1 MSHATAI
8 GLDVHARSI
17 AAVALSRDT
26 GEVAA
31 KTFGYDPASVA
42 EWILSFDDPKAVY
55 ESGVTGFHLVR
66 ALRSLGVDC
75 VVGAVSK
82 MQRPAA
88 DRRRKNDRSDA
99 EFLARQLLAHNVVE
113 VFVPDEGTE
122 GARCLSRALED
133 LREDLTRAK
142 HRLTHLLIR
151 WGHVWNELTPEGR
164 RKGTW
169 TRAHWEWIRSIDLP
183 DACAQEALD
192 YYVSEVR
199 HIESQKKAVE
209 GRIARHAAEERW
221 RARVEALRC
230 LKGVEAA
237 TAFAIVVEAG
247 VFSRFDSA
255 RSFSSW
261 LGLVPSE
268 RSSGERVRRGG
279 ITKAGN
285 SHLRKLLVEASWHY
299 ARATKERKR
308 GLCGGAVPPP
318 DLQPRREGRGAPRR
332 AQAGLRR
339 EAHAPRRR
347 QRRDR
352 EGAVVLGLGA
362 WEDVR
367 GNALGAGSEAPR
379 GRNRSRHPPKPR
391 IRLVVGRD
399 PRSFFG
405 SRFEPALPPRDR
417 SSPEGARARP

>member
-42 EWILSFDDPKAVY
+42 EWILSFEDPKAVY

-164 RKGTW
+164 RKGT
-169 TRAHWEWIRSIDLP
+169 
-183 DACAQEALD
+183 
-192 YYVSEVR
+192 
-199 HIESQKKAVE
+199 
-209 GRIARHAAEERW
+209 
-221 RARVEALRC
+221 
-230 LKGVEAA
+230 
-237 TAFAIVVEAG
+237 
-247 VFSRFDSA
+247 
-255 RSFSSW
+255 
-261 LGLVPSE
+261 
-268 RSSGERVRRGG
+268 
-279 ITKAGN
+279 
-285 SHLRKLLVEASWHY
+285 
-299 ARATKERKR
+299 
-308 GLCGGAVPPP
+308 
-318 DLQPRREGRGAPRR
+318 
-332 AQAGLRR
+332 
-339 EAHAPRRR
+339 
-347 QRRDR
+347 
-352 EGAVVLGLGA
+352 
-362 WEDVR
+362 
-367 GNALGAGSEAPR
+367 
-379 GRNRSRHPPKPR
+379 
-391 IRLVVGRD
+391 
-399 PRSFFG
+399 
-405 SRFEPALPPRDR
+405 
-417 SSPEGARARP
+417 